1 MREILSGLITGLLF
15 GGGLAVGGMTDP
27 RVVVGFLDVAGAW
40 NPTLLFVLL
49 GAVATTFIGY
59 RIVLRRPAP
68 VFAKSFALPTR
79 SDLDS
84 RLLGGAALFGVGWGL
99 SGYCPGPAVASAA
112 SLQPGTLVFLAA
124 MLLGMAGVRYGPSLF
139 GGSPAGAR

>member
-1 MREILSGLITGLLF
+1 MREIMSGLGAGLLF

-27 RVVVGFLDVAGAW
+27 RIVVGFLDVAGDW
-40 NPTLLFVLL
+40 NPTLIFVLL
-49 GAVATTFIGY
+49 GAVVTTFIGY
-59 RIVLRRPAP
+59 RLVLRRPAP
-68 VFAKSFALPTR
+68 VFAETFALPAR
-79 SDLDS
+79 SEMDS

-124 MLLGMAGVRYGPSLF
+124 MLFGMVCVRYGPTFF
-139 GGSPAGAR
+139 GRSSAPAG